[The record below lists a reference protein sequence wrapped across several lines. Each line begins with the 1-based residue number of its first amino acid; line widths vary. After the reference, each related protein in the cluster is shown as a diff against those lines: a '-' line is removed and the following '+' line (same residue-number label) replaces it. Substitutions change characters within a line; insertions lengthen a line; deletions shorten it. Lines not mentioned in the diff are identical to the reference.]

1 MRDSR
6 TLCPETGHQVQTKSI
21 RRTHSHRM
29 KFCVQKRLGDTALN
43 KQTAGNVSVY
53 EHTHCLPDSKTI
65 MMVFV
70 TLHEIVCNSNIRR

>member
-1 MRDSR
+1 
-6 TLCPETGHQVQTKSI
+6 
-21 RRTHSHRM
+21 M